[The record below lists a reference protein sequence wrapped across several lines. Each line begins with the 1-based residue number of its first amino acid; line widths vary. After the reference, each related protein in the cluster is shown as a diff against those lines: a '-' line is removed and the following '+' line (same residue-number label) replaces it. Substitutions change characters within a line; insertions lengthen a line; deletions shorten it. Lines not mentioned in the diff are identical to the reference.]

1 MVEQSARDT
10 LRISRALTDV
20 YIYAPDP
27 MSPGRTYT
35 CTMDPARMTLV
46 MELRDGP
53 TGQILGR
60 VIDKR
65 IGRDTA
71 TLQLTNRVINSAEF
85 RRAVDSWAKRLRQ
98 AVNRVNVKTG
108 QIPRTPRSEPWP
120 AY

>member
-1 MVEQSARDT
+1 
-10 LRISRALTDV
+10 
-20 YIYAPDP
+20 

-35 CTMDPARMTLV
+35 FTMDPARMTLV

-85 RRAVDSWAKRLRQ
+85 RRAVDSYAKRLRQ
-98 AVNRVNVKTG
+98 ALDRGTSRQDKSPALRAVSPG
-108 QIPRTPRSEPWP
+108 SRTEPWP
-120 AY
+120 GQQRSVRRISTVPLRLRRRC